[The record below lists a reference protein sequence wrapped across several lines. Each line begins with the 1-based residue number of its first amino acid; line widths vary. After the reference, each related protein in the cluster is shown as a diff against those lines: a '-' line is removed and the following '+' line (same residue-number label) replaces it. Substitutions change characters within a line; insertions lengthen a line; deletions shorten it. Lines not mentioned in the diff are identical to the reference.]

1 MSATSRVAFDN
12 VRPLASSP
20 RRRLRGV
27 EGGLRRTARRSA
39 RGQGDGHRLTR
50 SVQDP
55 NEVEV
60 VMEFA
65 SRADAEAYR
74 GYMEQPSTQEA
85 LARAGVVEHAPMWI
99 GDQVETVSY

>member
-1 MSATSRVAFDN
+1 
-12 VRPLASSP
+12 
-20 RRRLRGV
+20 
-27 EGGLRRTARRSA
+27 
-39 RGQGDGHRLTR
+39 
-50 SVQDP
+50 
-55 NEVEV
+55 
-60 VMEFA
+60 MEFA

>member
-1 MSATSRVAFDN
+1 MFVLSLRHRVGDFEAWKAVFDE
-12 VRPLASSP
+12 RLDARLA
-20 RRRLRGV
+20 GKV
-27 EGGLRRTARRSA
+27 T
-39 RGQGDGHRLTR
+39 GHRLTR